1 MSKNIRSERLAKYF
15 KEVVQGKHEVQNL
28 NDFKRFIEAILDQGD
43 PSIVVQR
50 IISSQSALNA
60 LRNGLRFNLTP
71 TFINGYTAK
80 FIQYLNHREVKL
92 LCNGQF
98 LEQLLLIILE
108 PRTLWGAFLE
118 AFRTRKLEDHA
129 IQALCWLMAELLSL
143 PPSCGVDVRTDA
155 QTVLNDELLFS
166 SPSVDIRNLGHK
178 IRYLL
183 EMKSAATTIQHSEV
197 TAGGRHDNDF
207 ADFRLTAILPTTDE
221 MGCTEKPFYRRA
233 EDIAQL
239 SGGQRIAGH
248 VDNQF
253 RLLREDMLSELRDD
267 LQIATGTKK
276 GRRSAFHLRNLTL
289 SHICCTAARIPN
301 SLRPCTIGVTAQ
313 FGLEKLKKL
322 SKDDRKAFL
331 KSTPQFVKHRAFGC
345 LLRGTE
351 IVAFATIERDIDEL
365 VSERP
370 VVMLSI
376 TGEEAL
382 KKSLLY
388 LKLYNDVE
396 FLLVDT
402 AMFAYEPI
410 LKGLQE
416 RIELPLT
423 EELFLYEKDQPVQD
437 SGLVPWKL
445 IKMLK
450 EENGCNIQGTLKTSM
465 SVTLDSSQL
474 DSLLAGLTQRVSL
487 IQGPPGKIIRIVSLS
502 SHYPLIILS

>member
-1 MSKNIRSERLAKYF
+1 MSQNIRSERLAKYF
-15 KEVVQGKHEVQNL
+15 KEVVQGKHEVQDQNS
-28 NDFKRFIEAILDQGD
+28 FKRFIEATLDQGD

-129 IQALCWLMAELLSL
+129 THTLCWLMAELLSL
-143 PPSCGVDVRTDA
+143 PPSCRVDVRADA
-155 QTVLNDELLFS
+155 QTVLKDGSLFS

-183 EMKSAATTIQHSEV
+183 EMKSHATTVEDSEI

-207 ADFRLTAILPTTDE
+207 ADFRLTAILPTADE

-239 SGGQRIAGH
+239 SSGQRIAGH

-253 RLLREDMLSELRDD
+253 RLLREDMLSELRED

-276 GRRSAFHLRNLTL
+276 GRRSAFHLRNLNL
-289 SHICCTAARIPN
+289 SHVRCTARTPN
-301 SLRPCTIGVTAQ
+301 YLRPCTIGVTAQ
-313 FGLEKLKKL
+313 YGLEKLKNL
-322 SKDDRKAFL
+322 SEDARKAFL
-331 KSTPQFVKHRAFGC
+331 NSTPQFVKHRAFGC
-345 LLRGTE
+345 LVRDTD
-351 IVAFATIERDIDEL
+351 IVAFATIEREIDEL
-365 VSERP
+365 LFKMP
-370 VVMLSI
+370 VVMLRI

-423 EELFLYEKDQPVQD
+423 EELFLYEKGQPVQD
-437 SGLVPWKL
+437 SSLVPRNL
-445 IKMLK
+445 VNML
-450 EENGCNIQGTLKTSM
+450 EEERGCNIQRTLKTSM

-487 IQGPPGKIIRIVSLS
+487 IQGPPGKIMWIVSLS
-502 SHYPLIILS
+502 SHYHFSILS